1 MVDASVVVS
10 IMDET
15 VVSTVEAIVVV
26 RSVTVD
32 CKASD
37 DDAVSRVEE
46 AAVVRS
52 VDLGLQAPA
61 ETATGARAKH
71 DNAMVRSGIIL
82 RHKKPLGMKII
93 EEKDS
98 EVSICEFLSR

>member
-10 IMDET
+10 I
-15 VVSTVEAIVVV
+15 VEAIAVV
-26 RSVTVD
+26 RSVEVD
-32 CKASD
+32 WKASE

-52 VDLGLQAPA
+52 MDLGLHAPA

-71 DNAMVRSGIIL
+71 DNAMLRSGIIL
-82 RHKKPLGMKII
+82 RH
-93 EEKDS
+93 EKAT
-98 EVSICEFLSR
+98 EKTIGKRENQAFLSRAF